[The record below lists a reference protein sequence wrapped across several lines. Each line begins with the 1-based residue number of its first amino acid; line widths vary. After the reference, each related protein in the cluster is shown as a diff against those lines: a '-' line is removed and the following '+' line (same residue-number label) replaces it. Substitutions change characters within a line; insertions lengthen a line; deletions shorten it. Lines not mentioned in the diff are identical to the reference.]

1 MPARYPIM
9 AVLVTALIVFLVIAA
24 FRAWRSRADAQE
36 AQFDAPLEWLEHPSG
51 GRQWTGIQYVATSLL
66 GQPLERVNAH
76 GLGLR
81 GFGKITVSRD
91 GVLIERNGE
100 RAIGIPIENIKGV
113 QRTTAAIDRGV
124 EKDGLIQLDWVQNGF
139 GLSTYLRATSSET
152 RKQLFEE
159 LTQILGVENNKE
171 TKND

>member
-1 MPARYPIM
+1 
-9 AVLVTALIVFLVIAA
+9 
-24 FRAWRSRADAQE
+24 
-36 AQFDAPLEWLEHPSG
+36 
-51 GRQWTGIQYVATSLL
+51 
-66 GQPLERVNAH
+66 
-76 GLGLR
+76 
-81 GFGKITVSRD
+81 
-91 GVLIERNGE
+91 LIERNGE